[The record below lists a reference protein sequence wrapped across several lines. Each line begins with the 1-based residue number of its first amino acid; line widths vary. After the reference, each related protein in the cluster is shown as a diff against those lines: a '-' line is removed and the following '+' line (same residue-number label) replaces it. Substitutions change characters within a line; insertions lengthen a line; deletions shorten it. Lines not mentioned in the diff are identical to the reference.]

1 MKIEKKIWLSL
12 IASVLFAV
20 IFSIW
25 IFRQD
30 TVRNE
35 LPFDNT
41 TSLKT
46 TSFKTDGAKTES
58 VILSDEFHTQKAILF
73 QTTHTNAEV
82 WLDGKLIYQYGNE
95 THTPKFMKSPG
106 SCWHIVDIP
115 ANSDAK
121 KLTVKII
128 PVYQGYY
135 GNPAHLFLGTRGDC
149 ILKILSQSRGILIVS
164 CGVLF
169 LGFLSLVLYIAVI
182 RKKQEDFS
190 EETSKIFLNLGIFS
204 LLIALWSLKQC
215 GFLQFLVPDGR
226 TLYFID
232 FFTFYL
238 FPVPFNF
245 LLYDICKSKFRKG
258 ALFLSVSYLIN
269 MGAAVLL
276 QCMGIVD
283 IFLILPITHLIML
296 VNAAYTIGLIHY
308 EAKQLG
314 NELARKFRYPMYLIM
329 YFALSELLVYYIRR
343 FQQTSVFLPLGT
355 LLFILM
361 LIWIQVSQYYEQCI
375 QKQKLI
381 YFQKLAN
388 IDMLTEAM
396 NRNAYENMIR
406 YLDEQELELHTTGV
420 VLLDLD
426 NLKEI
431 NDTWGHSEGNF
442 ALRSVASILKGCLR
456 SNDILGRVGGDE
468 FIMMLE
474 CEEEDFG
481 TIFRERV
488 KTACNRFNEKSGKP
502 FLVEISLGIA
512 KFHLNIATDIQQPVP
527 FRS

>member
-1 MKIEKKIWLSL
+1 MGKSASGKDHIYARLAAHEGLGLKK
-12 IASVLFAV
+12 
-20 IFSIW
+20 
-25 IFRQD
+25 
-30 TVRNE
+30 
-35 LPFDNT
+35 
-41 TSLKT
+41 
-46 TSFKTDGAKTES
+46 
-58 VILSDEFHTQKAILF
+58 
-73 QTTHTNAEV
+73 
-82 WLDGKLIYQYGNE
+82 
-95 THTPKFMKSPG
+95 
-106 SCWHIVDIP
+106 
-115 ANSDAK
+115 
-121 KLTVKII
+121 
-128 PVYQGYY
+128 
-135 GNPAHLFLGTRGDC
+135 
-149 ILKILSQSRGILIVS
+149 
-164 CGVLF
+164 
-169 LGFLSLVLYIAVI
+169 LVLYTTRPI
-182 RKKQEDFS
+182 RAEEENGKQYYFVDDKKLEEFRSSGNLIEARAYHTVHGIWNYFTADDGQVDLKNSDYLGIGTLESYVKMREYYGKETVCPVYIEVEDGERLARALKRERGQEIPRYEEMCRRFLADQEDFS

-204 LLIALWSLKQC
+204 LLIALWSLNQC

-245 LLYDICKSKFRKG
+245 LLYDICKSKFQKG

-283 IFLILPITHLIML
+283 IFLILPITHLIMF

-329 YFALSELLVYYIRR
+329 CFSLSELLVYYIRR
-343 FQQTSVFLPLGT
+343 FQQTSIFLPLGT

-431 NDTWGHSEGNF
+431 NDNFGHEKGDEALKLCYQCIRQAFPSEQNCF
-442 ALRSVASILKGCLR
+442 RI
-456 SNDILGRVGGDE
+456 GGDE
-468 FIMMLE
+468 FAYIFHKDEKELIADKIHKLE
-474 CEEEDFG
+474 LLL
-481 TIFRERV
+481 
-488 KTACNRFNEKSGKP
+488 NEKDQDLSY
-502 FLVEISLGIA
+502 SLS
-512 KFHLNIATDIQQPVP
+512 V
-527 FRS
+527 SS